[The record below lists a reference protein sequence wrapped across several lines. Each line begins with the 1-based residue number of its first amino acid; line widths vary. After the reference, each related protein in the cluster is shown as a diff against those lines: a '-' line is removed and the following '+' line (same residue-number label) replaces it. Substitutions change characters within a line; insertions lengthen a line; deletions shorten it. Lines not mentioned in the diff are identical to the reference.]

1 MANPKIAI
9 EAILADRERE
19 VGEYRLY
26 PLTIGRYALLEAVGS
41 PLTDPSAKFT
51 MMNILPTLYVCMNDV
66 QTLKKYGPGDV
77 QKLREDAM
85 AWGEENVK
93 AEDASELVSKILEEL
108 LNVNKIIRPA
118 YISVCQETPYVDLK
132 DR

>member
-1 MANPKIAI
+1 MTMSNPHIAI

-41 PLTDPSAKFT
+41 PLTDPNAKFT

-85 AWGEENVK
+85 AWGEESVK

-108 LNVNKIIRPA
+108 LNVNKAAPVTSDDGSKKA
-118 YISVCQETPYVDLK
+118 GG
-132 DR
+132 